1 MIEALK
7 EAVPFLANVD
17 FAAYLTIALAV
28 VGAASAIA
36 TVTSNKTDDKYVGY
50 LSKAI
55 NWLALNFGEAKN
67 AEAVKEAEKKAE

>member
-1 MIEALK
+1 MD
-7 EAVPFLANVD
+7 VFSFLQNVNLTD
-17 FAAYLTIALAV
+17 YFTIALAV

-36 TVTSNKTDDKYVGY
+36 TVTSNKTDDKYVAF
-50 LSKAI
+50 LSKAV